1 MSRIFVAHSVQD
13 YDQWKVAY
21 DADTERRKGLGL
33 TEVAHYHSASD
44 PNHFLIVW
52 DSALSPADTR
62 AVVSGMFS
70 DPELIELMQAGGV
83 IVEEIKY
90 WFADD

>member
-1 MSRIFVAHSVQD
+1 MPRVFVAHSVQD

-33 TEVAHYHSASD
+33 TEVAHYRKASD

-52 DSALSPADTR
+52 DSELSPADTR

-70 DPELIELMQAGGV
+70 DPELIELMREGGV
-83 IVEEIKY
+83 FVEEIKY